1 MISSNSL
8 CTFILHHDLNGLCD
22 KNIRLI
28 QYLMRTIKPANE
40 KFKCMCEDFP
50 NMAILTKS
58 ATPGKVQLTFAH
70 VSVGN
75 NYLGGSV
82 TAFTLA
88 VSVEALS
95 VIYINSNIDFANTGR
110 NIQIPITKV
119 LFCAAGH
126 LYRLKKQRY

>member
-8 CTFILHHDLNGLCD
+8 CTFILHHNLNGLCD
-22 KNIRLI
+22 KNLRLI
-28 QYLMRTIKPANE
+28 QYLMRTSEPANK
-40 KFKCMCEDFP
+40 KFKWVCKDFP

-88 VSVEALS
+88 VSVEAPAIVS
-95 VIYINSNIDFANTGR
+95 IDSDIDFANTGE